1 MFWSLKCTK
10 PAQGQKNESLE
21 LQSPPNLHRD
31 KKNKKNKN
39 FTIYL
44 GRGDYPS
51 KVFVFF
57 CFFCPCAGLV
67 HFEVQNFCFFCPCA
81 GLVHFEVQNFDIFVP
96 VQVLDRVLDFK
107 VHQTCTG
114 TKKTKVLK
122 FKVHQTCTRTKKT
135 KVLNFKVHQTCTGT
149 KKNKKNKNFT
159 IYLGRGDYPSKVFVF
174 FVPVQVWCTLKFKT
188 FVFFVPV
195 QVWCTLKFNTL
206 IFLSLCRFGA
216 LWSSKPNAFVHL
228 YFDIVSIACR
238 YSWRILHFLLPMQ
251 LFEGS
256 GAFFMQ
262 RVYNLKIDLTLFKKQ
277 ILFSGNWCFCLFEM
291 SLYLKSYAFRMH
303 FLPVFAVFL
312 NMWSYWLYSYL
323 VWWPPPQELESGWPY
338 IYIYMH
344 KYIDMWWYVN
354 TGSNLLVGGL
364 PVLILIIA
372 FVTWSGAKVAFAFIC
387 EDHLWNITT
396 GCVKAHVHV

>member
-1 MFWSLKCTK
+1 MHFENFCFFCPRAGLVHFEVQHFDIFC
-10 PAQGQKNESLE
+10 PCACFRQGVG

-31 KKNKKNKN
+31 KKTQVLNFKLHQTCTGTKKQKFWTSKCTKPAQGQKKQKNKN

-51 KVFVFF
+51 KVFVFL
-57 CFFCPCAGLV
+57 FFLSLCRFGALWS
-67 HFEVQNFCFFCPCA
+67 
-81 GLVHFEVQNFDIFVP
+81 
-96 VQVLDRVLDFK
+96 
-107 VHQTCTG
+107 
-114 TKKTKVLK
+114 
-122 FKVHQTCTRTKKT
+122 
-135 KVLNFKVHQTCTGT
+135 
-149 KKNKKNKNFT
+149 
-159 IYLGRGDYPSKVFVF
+159 SKLLF
-174 FVPVQVWCTLKFKT
+174 
-188 FVFFVPV
+188 FFVPV

-228 YFDIVSIACR
+228 YFDIVSIVCR
-238 YSWRILHFLLPMQ
+238 YSWRMWHFLLPMQ

-277 ILFSGNWCFCLFEM
+277 ILFSGNWCFFLFEM

-323 VWWPPPQELESGWPY
+323 VWWPPPQELESALAGGWPY
-338 IYIYMH
+338 SSIHIYMLYLLS
-344 KYIDMWWYVN
+344 YIFTHHV
-354 TGSNLLVGGL
+354 S
-364 PVLILIIA
+364 IA
-372 FVTWSGAKVAFAFIC
+372 
-387 EDHLWNITT
+387 
-396 GCVKAHVHV
+396 